1 MSSFGAKNCSRTK
14 LRRVQFAESR
24 GEAFM
29 PEACAVCGCNILCN
43 VSYFDV
49 KIEEERNYIG
59 YGKSDKK
66 GKCVFLAFSSYSPFE
81 RVSNYRIYHNC
92 FNIWNWILKL
102 IVESNYAEV
111 VM

>member
-1 MSSFGAKNCSRTK
+1 MLK
-14 LRRVQFAESR
+14 AEAR
-24 GEAFM
+24 LLCQRHVL
-29 PEACAVCGCNILCN
+29 CAAATFCATYHPL

-49 KIEEERNYIG
+49 KTEEERNYIG
-59 YGKSDKK
+59 YGKLDEK
-66 GKCVFLAFSSYSPFE
+66 GKYVFLTFSSYSPFE
-81 RVSNYRIYHNC
+81 RDIYRIYPNC

>member
-49 KIEEERNYIG
+49 KTEEERNYIG
-59 YGKSDKK
+59 CGKLDKK
-66 GKCVFLAFSSYSPFE
+66 GKYVFLAFSSYSTLE
-81 RVSNYRIYHNC
+81 RDIYRIYHNC